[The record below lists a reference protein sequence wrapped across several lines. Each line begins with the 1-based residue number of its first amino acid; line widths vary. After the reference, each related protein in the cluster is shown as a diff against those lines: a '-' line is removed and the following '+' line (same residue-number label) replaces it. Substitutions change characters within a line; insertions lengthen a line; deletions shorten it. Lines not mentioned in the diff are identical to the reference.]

1 MLRFMEYLTILEG
14 TPDSWL
20 TPSPE
25 PLNYLYKK
33 YKAPTSW
40 GNINT
45 GEMPP
50 VAKSRN
56 FEVPNKKAKNRQ
68 SIKINGSNKFKNQ

>member
-1 MLRFMEYLTILEG
+1 MEYLTILEG

-50 VAKSRN
+50 VAKPKI
-56 FEVPNKKAKNRQ
+56 FEIPAKKVRNRQ
-68 SIKINGSNKFKNQ
+68 SIKIDGSKKLNNQ